1 MKTLFDRI
9 DNFANSF
16 IRKSPPEVAKPV
28 KEDDIFDA
36 GEYSSEMKR
45 YSLDGMKPKLR
56 REMALTSS
64 WFWKGTTKKSRDT
77 FKAWC
82 RFENMKT
89 HKEPPVPEQTLID
102 IFNRRTKIKHKMTV
116 ISICAIIYGDGFLL
130 MEFDTDNPKRKDYLS
145 TAIPKG
151 SEPRQL
157 KILNPENINDCVYK
171 SSYWKEKHIKH
182 FTYKNPN
189 SNEER
194 YIHPDRL
201 LHFKED
207 ELPFTVFGI
216 SKVDILRNII
226 GSNADIDVSTGEILK
241 WFAHGLIQV
250 TKEGLTTPEK
260 KNVEKELM
268 KHNSFF
274 ANDER
279 YEMKVHNPTSI
290 KPKEFYDYI
299 IQSIAAVL
307 VMPTHLLQG
316 IQVGKVEGAGAS
328 YSDYYNDIRDNQEF
342 TYTDNLIKLYSLLFT
357 SNDRVFDYDLLWNE
371 IYVGET
377 AEADLLG
384 KRAGA
389 AVNLKGSGIIDNEES
404 RDMVNRGQI
413 ELDIKKVIKQPTAPT
428 EDKTVGKPSLSNQPK
443 NKVAQKKEEL
453 NKAKAKAANAQLAI
467 QRRKDLFEMSEGERE
482 EALQKKRLE
491 KDSNE

>member
-1 MKTLFDRI
+1 MKTLFDRL

-16 IRKSPPEVAKPV
+16 IRKTPVNETKPV
-28 KEDDIFDA
+28 LEDDIFDA
-36 GEYSSEMKR
+36 GEYTQEMKK
-45 YSLDGMKPKLR
+45 YSLDGMTPKLR

-82 RFENMKT
+82 RYENMKT
-89 HKEPPVPEQTLID
+89 QNEPPLPEQTLID

-116 ISICAIIYGDGFLL
+116 IAV
-130 MEFDTDNPKRKDYLS
+130 
-145 TAIPKG
+145 PKG

-157 KILNPENINDCVYK
+157 KILNPENITDCVYRNN
-171 SSYWKEKHIKH
+171 YWKGKHIKH
-182 FTYKNPN
+182 FVYKKP
-189 SNEER
+189 SSSEQR
-194 YIHPDRL
+194 HIHPDRL

-207 ELPFTVFGI
+207 ELPFSVFGI

-241 WFAHGLIQV
+241 WFAHGLIQI
-250 TKEGLTTPEK
+250 TKEGMTIPEK
-260 KNVEKELM
+260 KKVEKELM

-279 YEMKVHNPTSI
+279 YNMQVHNPTSI

-316 IQVGKVEGAGAS
+316 VQAGKVTGAETS

-342 TYTDNLIKLYSLLFT
+342 TYTDNLIKLYSLLFAA
-357 SNDRVFDYDLLWNE
+357 NGRVFDYDLIWND
-371 IYVGET
+371 IYVGENS
-377 AEADLLG
+377 EADLLG

-389 AVNLKGSGIIDNEES
+389 VVNLKGSGIIDNEES

-413 ELDIKKVIKQPTAPT
+413 KLDIKKVIKQPKAPT

-443 NKVAQKKEEL
+443 NKVAQKKAEL
-453 NKAKAKAANAQLAI
+453 EKAKAKQKSANAQIAI

-482 EALQKKRLE
+482 EALQKKRTE
-491 KDSNE
+491 NITDEG

>member
-1 MKTLFDRI
+1 MDRI
-9 DNFANSF
+9 DGFANSF
-16 IRKSPPEVAKPV
+16 IRKSPPEKPKPV

-36 GEYSSEMKR
+36 GEYTQEMKK
-45 YSLDGMKPKLR
+45 YSLDGMTPKLR

-82 RFENMKT
+82 RYENIKT
-89 HKEPPVPEQTLID
+89 QNEPPIPEQTLID

-116 ISICAIIYGDGFLL
+116 ISICAIVYGDGFLL
-130 MEFDTDNPKRKDYLS
+130 MEFDTDNPQKKDYLS
-145 TAIPKG
+145 TAVPKG

-157 KILNPENINDCVYK
+157 KILNPENIKECKYK
-171 SSYWKEKHIKH
+171 SAYWKAKHIKH
-182 FTYKNPN
+182 FLYEKPD
-189 SNEER
+189 SSEKR
-194 YIHPDRL
+194 FIHPDRL

-226 GSNADIDVSTGEILK
+226 GSNADIDVSAGEILK

-250 TKEGLTTPEK
+250 TKEGMQPNEK
-260 KNVEKELM
+260 KQVEKELM

-279 YEMKVHNPTSI
+279 YKMEVHNPTSI

-316 IQVGKVEGAGAS
+316 VQAGKVTGAEAS

-342 TYTDNLIKLYSLLFT
+342 TYTDNLIKLYSLLFAA
-357 SNDRVFDYDLLWNE
+357 NGRVFDYDLLWNE
-371 IYVGET
+371 IYVGES

-389 AVNLKGSGIIDNEES
+389 AVNLKGSGIIDNKES
-404 RDMVNRGQI
+404 RDIVNRGQVK
-413 ELDIKKVIKQPTAPT
+413 LDIDKVIKQPKAPT

-453 NKAKAKAANAQLAI
+453 NKAKAKVKHANAQLAI
-467 QRRKDLFEMSEGERE
+467 QNRKDMFDMSEGERAD
-482 EALQKKRLE
+482 ALQKKRTGNVE
-491 KDSNE
+491 DAQ

>member
-1 MKTLFDRI
+1 MDRV
-9 DNFANSF
+9 DNFANSY
-16 IRKSPPEVAKPV
+16 IRKSQPIDEPKPV

-36 GEYSSEMKR
+36 GDYSSEMRK
-45 YSLDGMKPKLR
+45 YSLDGMSPKLR

-64 WFWKGTTKKSRDT
+64 FFWKGSTKRSRDT
-77 FKAWC
+77 FKGWF
-82 RFENMKT
+82 RLENFKT
-89 HKEPPVPEQTLID
+89 HNEPPLPEQTLID
-102 IFNRRTKIKHKMTV
+102 IFNRRTKIKRKM
-116 ISICAIIYGDGFLL
+116 AIISLCTIVYGDGFLL

-145 TAIPKG
+145 TAIPKN
-151 SEPRQL
+151 SEPRQV
-157 KILNPENINDCVYK
+157 KVLNPENINDCKYK
-171 SSYWKEKHIKH
+171 SDYWKAKHIKH
-182 FTYKNPN
+182 FLYKNPN
-189 SNEER
+189 NSQER

-207 ELPFTVFGI
+207 ELPFSVFGI

-250 TKEGLTTPEK
+250 TKDGMDKNEK
-260 KNVEKELM
+260 KRVEKELM
-268 KHNSFF
+268 KHYSFF
-274 ANDER
+274 ANDEK
-279 YEMKVHNPTSI
+279 YKMEVHNPTSI

-316 IQVGKVEGAGAS
+316 VTAGKVTGAEAS

-342 TYTDNLIKLYSLLFT
+342 TYTDNLITLYSLLFT
-357 SNDRVFDYDLLWNE
+357 ANGRVFDYDLLWNE
-371 IYVGET
+371 IYVSET

-389 AVNLKGSGIIDNEES
+389 AVNLKGSGIADNKEC
-404 RDMVNRGQI
+404 RDIMNRGQI
-413 ELDIKKVIKQPTAPT
+413 EFDIEKVIKQPKAPS
-428 EDKTVGKPSLSNQPK
+428 EDKAVGAPSLSNQPK

-453 NKAKAKAANAQLAI
+453 KKAKKAANAAIAI
-467 QRRKDLFEMSEGERE
+467 QRRKDIFEMSEGERI
-482 EALQKKRLE
+482 EALQKKRE
-491 KDSNE
+491 HNNDNESR